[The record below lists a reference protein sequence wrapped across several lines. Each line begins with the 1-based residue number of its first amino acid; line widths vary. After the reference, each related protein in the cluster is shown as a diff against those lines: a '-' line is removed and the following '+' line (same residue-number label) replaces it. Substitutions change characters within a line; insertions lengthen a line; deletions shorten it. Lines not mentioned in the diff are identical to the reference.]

1 MKEINISHI
10 EKHLFDKN
18 KHGWDRKDYPLVKV
32 KDVKVLK
39 VLNEKPHKSISNIL
53 SFKRHIGG

>member
-18 KHGWDRKDYPLVKV
+18 KHGWDRKDYPLVKIEN
-32 KDVKVLK
+32 LK
-39 VLNEKPHKSISNIL
+39 VIRNLDARTHKSVSNIL
-53 SFKRHIGG
+53 QLKRYK